1 MKTSYTSIAGTG
13 EEVLTII
20 GGDVM
25 KIVKWLKEQVQSF
38 EGFLIRT
45 ENFLYEIDERT
56 MLISFLFGF
65 VVGFYAG
72 KL

>member
-1 MKTSYTSIAGTG
+1 MG

-20 GGDVM
+20 GGDIM

-56 MLISFLFGF
+56 MLISFLLGF
-65 VVGFYAG
+65 VVGFFAG

>member
-1 MKTSYTSIAGTG
+1 MG

-38 EGFLIRT
+38 EDFLIRT

-65 VVGFYAG
+65 VVGFCAG